1 MEDGDSDVEPD
12 SLDVGVLDLDPVRVK
27 EGLRVS
33 DRVWDRLGEKEELG
47 VSERLIERLIVR
59 VSVGVAVKE
68 GGIAMVPAK
77 L

>member
-33 DRVWDRLGEKEELG
+33 ERVWDRLGVKEELG
-47 VSERLIERLIVR
+47 LTVRLTERLRVR
-59 VSVGVAVKE
+59 VSVGVAVNE
-68 GGIAMVPAK
+68 GGIAIVPAK